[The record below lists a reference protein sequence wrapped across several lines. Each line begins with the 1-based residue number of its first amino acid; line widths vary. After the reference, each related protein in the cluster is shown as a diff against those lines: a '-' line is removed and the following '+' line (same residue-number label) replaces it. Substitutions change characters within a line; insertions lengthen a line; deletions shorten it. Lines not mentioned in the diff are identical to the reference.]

1 MTDPF
6 DVLRSHVRSVAL
18 LEHPDT
24 EPDDLVAQITG
35 VADPMPDGASVIA
48 FPHHRS
54 PISPSRGS
62 HGSPRRRRWLVAAGV
77 SAIVVVGGAG
87 VAAFVGTRP
96 SAPAAGVVCRAS
108 VSNSSAIVIEPT
120 ADPVAACADLWARGD
135 LPEIDVPKPTTPGS
149 PEVPRLVACVG
160 EGLALQVLP
169 LPEYWS
175 CADAGLADAD
185 ITGITDDPAV
195 RLQAALVDR
204 VNAGGCRTTA
214 DVAAIAREVLD
225 SMDLATWSVKVSD
238 PSSACATVALDV
250 STSHVIVRPHPSAQ
264 EKP

>member
-48 FPHHRS
+48 FPQHRS
-54 PISPSRGS
+54 PVSPGS
-62 HGSPRRRRWLVAAGV
+62 FRSNGSPRRRRWLVAAGV

-120 ADPVAACADLWARGD
+120 DTPIAACAALWARGD
-135 LPEIDVPKPTTPGS
+135 LPEIDRKGS
-149 PEVPRLVACVG
+149 GEIPRLVACVG
-160 EGLALQVLP
+160 ERGVLEVLP
-169 LPEYWS
+169 LSAGQS
-175 CADAGLADAD
+175 CDAVGMVDADATGTGSDPVVALQELLAVRVNLAPCQSPDAVTDRVDESLREVGLASWTVEVRDPGARCAFAVAEPTRTRVLL
-185 ITGITDDPAV
+185 IPRSSPTD
-195 RLQAALVDR
+195 
-204 VNAGGCRTTA
+204 
-214 DVAAIAREVLD
+214 
-225 SMDLATWSVKVSD
+225 
-238 PSSACATVALDV
+238 
-250 STSHVIVRPHPSAQ
+250 
-264 EKP
+264 